1 MLELFGFICC
11 MYLLYKY
18 VEKDQESN
26 QDSVSTSKPRK
37 KK

>member
-18 VEKDQESN
+18 VEHDQESA
-26 QDSVSTSKPRK
+26 SASKPKRK
-37 KK
+37 K